1 MKPVWVP
8 EQEGVERS
16 LDSPTRIQVLSVSS
30 GKGGVGKTTVVA
42 NLAVAL
48 AQAGRRVVVLDA
60 DLGLGNLDVLLG
72 LVPRWTLQH
81 VLSGAKTLSEIM
93 LEGPAGI
100 RIIPAGSGIP
110 SLTRLSGDQRLALHT
125 AMEPLAGSM
134 DVLLIDTAAGIS
146 SNVTFFAA
154 AAQEI
159 LVVISSDPASL
170 TDAYA
175 LIKILSTQHR
185 ERRFRVLVNMARHAA
200 EAVHVFRKLDVA
212 ADRFLTVSVDY
223 VGWIPIDDYVPLAVS
238 QQRAVLDRYPQAPSS
253 RAFVR
258 LAQQIAR
265 WKIDAIPKSTVQ
277 FFWQH
282 ALFPQVRVH

>member
-1 MKPVWVP
+1 
-8 EQEGVERS
+8 
-16 LDSPTRIQVLSVSS
+16 
-30 GKGGVGKTTVVA
+30 
-42 NLAVAL
+42 
-48 AQAGRRVVVLDA
+48 VVVLDA

-72 LVPRWTLQH
+72 LVPRWTLEH

-93 LEGPAGI
+93 VEGPAGI

-110 SLTRLSGDQRLALHT
+110 HLTRLTGDQRLALQN
-125 AMEPLAGSM
+125 ALEPLADSM

-159 LVVISSDPASL
+159 LIVISSDPASL

-200 EAVHVFRKLDVA
+200 EAIQVFRKLDVA

-223 VGWIPIDDYVPLAVS
+223 LGWIPIDDYVPLAVS

-253 RAFVR
+253 REFIR
-258 LAQQIAR
+258 LARQIAR
-265 WKIDAIPKSTVQ
+265 WEIDAVPKSTVQ

-282 ALFPQVRVH
+282 TLCPHVRVP